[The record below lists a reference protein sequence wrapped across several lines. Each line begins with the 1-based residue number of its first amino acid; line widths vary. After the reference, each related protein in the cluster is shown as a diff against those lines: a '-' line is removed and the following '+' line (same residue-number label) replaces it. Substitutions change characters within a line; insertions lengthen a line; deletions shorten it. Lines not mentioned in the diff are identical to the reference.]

1 MDKAYILNAVSG
13 TDDDLREDLV
23 TILPYL
29 LPSSRVKLSDKNIK
43 SSFDHFLLPESR
55 ITWGSLA

>member
-29 LPSSRVKLSDKNIK
+29 LPSPGVKLSDINTNIK
-43 SSFDHFLLPESR
+43 SSFDHYCHF
-55 ITWGSLA
+55 

>member
-13 TDDDLREDLV
+13 TDDDLGEDLV

-29 LPSSRVKLSDKNIK
+29 LPSPGVKLSDKNIK
-43 SSFDHFLLPESR
+43 SSFDHPCHF
-55 ITWGSLA
+55 WM